1 MVPTVALTGAT
12 GFIGRTLVR
21 RLESAGLRV
30 RALVRST
37 SDVTRLPAG
46 VERVVGALDDAES
59 LRRLVRGAR
68 AIVHC
73 AGAVRGASARDFDP
87 VNVDGVARLAHAIV
101 AERQA
106 PSIVHLSSLAA
117 RHPEL
122 SPYAASKRGGEQ
134 ALRAA
139 PAWTVLRPPVV
150 YGPGDRELLPLLRWM
165 ARGIAPMVGSPHGR
179 FSLIYVD
186 DLAEAVTRL
195 VSMGGTGRVFELDD
209 GQPAGYAM
217 DDVVAAAERYRGRGV
232 MRVSVPARLLRG
244 LSRLNVLAA
253 RLRGRAP
260 MLTPGKVREMFHP
273 DWIADN
279 TALADATGW
288 RPRIRLDEG
297 LRRTLGGLAPSER
310 QPEGVGSCRRTEI
323 S

>member
-1 MVPTVALTGAT
+1 MVATVALTGAT

-30 RALVRST
+30 RALVRPT
-37 SDVTRLPAG
+37 SDVARLPAT
-46 VERVVGALDDAES
+46 VERVVGSLDDAES
-59 LRRLVRGAR
+59 LRRLVRGTR
-68 AIVHC
+68 AVVHC
-73 AGAVRGASARDFDP
+73 AGAVLGASARDFDP
-87 VNVDGVARLAHAIV
+87 VNVDGVARLARATL
-101 AERQA
+101 AERPA
-106 PSIVHLSSLAA
+106 PPIVHLSSLAA

-134 ALRAA
+134 ALLAA

-186 DLAEAVTRL
+186 DLAEAVARL
-195 VSMGGTGRVFELDD
+195 VLMGGTGRVFELDD
-209 GQPAGYAM
+209 GRPSGYAM
-217 DDVVAAAERYRGRGV
+217 DDVVAAAERYRGRAV
-232 MRVSVPARLLRG
+232 VRVSVPAGLLGG
-244 LSRLNVLAA
+244 LSRLNVLGA
-253 RLRGRAP
+253 RIRGRAP
-260 MLTPGKVREMFHP
+260 MLTPGKVREIFHP
-273 DWIADN
+273 EWTCDN
-279 TALADATGW
+279 TALAGATGW

-297 LRRTLGGLAPSER
+297 LRRTLGGPAPGER
-310 QPEGVGSCRRTEI
+310 TLEGVGSCRRTEI

>member
-1 MVPTVALTGAT
+1 MVATVALTGAT

-30 RALVRST
+30 RALVRPT
-37 SDVTRLPAG
+37 SETASLPAG
-46 VERVVGALDDAES
+46 VERAVGALDDPES

-68 AIVHC
+68 AVVHC

-87 VNVDGVARLAHAIV
+87 VNVDGVARLARATL
-101 AERQA
+101 AERPA
-106 PSIVHLSSLAA
+106 PPIVHLSSLAA

-134 ALRAA
+134 ALLGA

-186 DLAEAVTRL
+186 DLAEAVARL
-195 VSMGGTGRVFELDD
+195 VLLGGTGRVFELDD
-209 GQPAGYAM
+209 GRPSGYAM
-217 DDVVAAAERYRGRGV
+217 DDVVAAAERYRGRAV
-232 MRVSVPARLLRG
+232 VRVSVPARLLGG
-244 LSRLNVLAA
+244 LSRLNVLGA
-253 RLRGRAP
+253 RIRGRAP
-260 MLTPGKVREMFHP
+260 MLTPGKVREIFHP
-273 DWIADN
+273 EWTCDN

-297 LRRTLGGLAPSER
+297 LRRTLGGPAPGER
-310 QPEGVGSCRRTEI
+310 QREGVGSCRRTEI

>member
-1 MVPTVALTGAT
+1 MLATVALTGAT
-12 GFIGRTLVR
+12 GFIGGTLVR
-21 RLESAGLRV
+21 RLASAGFQV
-30 RALVRST
+30 RALVRPT
-37 SDVTRLPAG
+37 SDVASIPAG
-46 VERVVGALDDAES
+46 VERVVGSLEDAES
-59 LRRLVRGAR
+59 LGRLVRGVR
-68 AIVHC
+68 AVVHC

-87 VNVDGVARLAHAIV
+87 VNVDGVARLACATL
-101 AERQA
+101 AERPA
-106 PSIVHLSSLAA
+106 PPIVHLSSLAA

-134 ALRAA
+134 ALLAA

-165 ARGIAPMVGSPHGR
+165 ARGIAPMVGSPQGR

-186 DLAEAVTRL
+186 DLAEAAVRL
-195 VSMGGTGRVFELDD
+195 VALGGTGRVFELDD
-209 GQPAGYAM
+209 GRPSGYAM
-217 DDVVAAAERYRGRGV
+217 NDVVAAAARYRNRAV
-232 MRVSVPARLLRG
+232 VRVSVPAGVLGG
-244 LSRLNVLAA
+244 LSRLNVLGA

-273 DWIADN
+273 EWTCDN

-288 RPRIRLDEG
+288 RPRIQLDEG
-297 LRRTLGGLAPSER
+297 LRRTLGRPAPPAREL
-310 QPEGVGSCRRTEI
+310 ENAGSCRRTTI